1 MEVSQAS
8 RDEWSVCA
16 DTVAHNSGTHR
27 ARVGNYQ
34 TKGMVPLEQQRSL
47 RRFSALLLCP
57 MTRPTVE
64 PLPECGSKLS
74 RAEWQEV
81 EQSSGGEARPVR
93 ARGTRAT
100 NPGSVPT
107 GNPLARTSWPTRSP
121 LLRRVVLPREQGGR
135 RGAPAPG
142 RGAGRGGELWGSVAV
157 GWMAP
162 AKSKHPQGEASVTWT
177 SVCRTKL
184 GSADAAPPPPTSDVS
199 ISNRRQLPLSSG
211 LAPSSGSGACSASA
225 ESSLV
230 SVSTSTVDGSKFVVS
245 LSRD

>member
-1 MEVSQAS
+1 MVIRQIK
-8 RDEWSVCA
+8 
-16 DTVAHNSGTHR
+16 T
-27 ARVGNYQ
+27 
-34 TKGMVPLEQQRSL
+34 MVPLEQQRSL
-47 RRFSALLLCP
+47 RCFSALLLCP
-57 MTRPTVE
+57 TTRPTVE
-64 PLPECGSKLS
+64 PLP
-74 RAEWQEV
+74 EWQEV

-107 GNPLARTSWPTRSP
+107 GNPLAPTSWPTRSP

-157 GWMAP
+157 GWITP

-184 GSADAAPPPPTSDVS
+184 GSADAAPPPPTSEVS
-199 ISNRRQLPLSSG
+199 ISNRRQLPVSSG
-211 LAPSSGSGACSASA
+211 LAPSSGSGACSA